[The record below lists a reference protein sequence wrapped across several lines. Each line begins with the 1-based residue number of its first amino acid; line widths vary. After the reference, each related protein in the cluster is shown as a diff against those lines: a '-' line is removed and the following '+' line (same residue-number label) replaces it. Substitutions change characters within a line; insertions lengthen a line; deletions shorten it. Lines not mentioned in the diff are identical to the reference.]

1 MNGPYPEITNISFL
15 AKLFFKTFISLKH
28 LSDCRTVGLSE
39 CRIIATAPFK
49 SMLNYWHRL
58 ETLDSTFP
66 ILQDEY
72 ITSKTLFESK
82 TTSWYGSI
90 HTILEQIPEIKN
102 LDQFCIKL
110 SSFKNKAKIHLKSKF
125 IKLWRGQMLQQTN
138 GKLRTYIT
146 FKSNFGREKYLSVL
160 KSFQQR
166 RCLIQL
172 RISCHQLKTVVNTF
186 FRYALRY

>member
-1 MNGPYPEITNISFL
+1 
-15 AKLFFKTFISLKH
+15 
-28 LSDCRTVGLSE
+28 
-39 CRIIATAPFK
+39 
-49 SMLNYWHRL
+49 MLNYWHRL

-66 ILQDEY
+66 ILQDAY

-82 TTSWYGSI
+82 FTSWYGSI

-125 IKLWRGQMLQQTN
+125 IELWRDQMLQQTN

-160 KSFQQR
+160 KGFEQR
-166 RCLIQL
+166 RCLTHYVFPVI
-172 RISCHQLKTVVNTF
+172 N
-186 FRYALRY
+186 